1 MPPKII
7 IAKEAGYCFGVRRAV
22 EMVETGLAAGES
34 LCTLGPIIHNAQ
46 VAADLESRGAAV
58 IEDIKEANGRRVV
71 IRAHGVPSSVT
82 ERLLAQGIPFT
93 DATCPY
99 VKKIH
104 HIVAEAPADSKVI
117 IIGDPNHPEVIGIVG
132 HAAPP
137 AFVARNIDEL
147 KELLCDVNADEVLV
161 LVAQTTLNLT
171 EWRNCKD
178 FLKKGYTKS
187 QIFDTICVATM
198 QRQDEAK
205 ELAKTA
211 DLMVVVGSK
220 HSSNTTKLAEL
231 CSAYTQ
237 TIRVETADEL
247 RAMRLSPVG
256 IVGITAGTSAPPSII
271 KEVRETMSEIL
282 SNQEELSF
290 EEMLEQSFK
299 SVRNGEKVTGVV
311 TTLSPTEVG
320 VDIGT
325 KHAGYIPLAELTDD
339 PTAGIE
345 DLVKK
350 GDELELMVVRVN
362 DVEGTV
368 MLSKKRLDAAAGFER
383 VMNAVDTEE
392 VLEGVVTE
400 VIKGGLLVLTNG
412 VKVFVP
418 ASHATLS
425 RTDDL
430 TPMLRTKVS
439 FKILEVNR
447 QRRRAVGSIKT
458 VLREARKGQEQK
470 FWETVEVG
478 QRFTGT
484 VKSLTDY
491 GAFIDLGGVDG
502 MVHVSEL
509 SWAKVRHPSQVV
521 QVGQTVDV
529 YVRDLDHEKR
539 KISLGYKR
547 DEDNPWAI
555 LEQNYAVGQ
564 EHDVKIVSLTTFGA
578 FAELIPGIDGLIHI
592 SQLADH
598 RVGKPADAV
607 SVGDIVKV
615 RITELDFERKRVSL
629 SIRAVEEDAAASE
642 DARLLADYNA
652 TQTEEPAGEVAE
664 ETTADDE

>member
-1 MPPKII
+1 LWW
-7 IAKEAGYCFGVRRAV
+7 G
-22 EMVETGLAAGES
+22 
-34 LCTLGPIIHNAQ
+34 
-46 VAADLESRGAAV
+46 
-58 IEDIKEANGRRVV
+58 GR
-71 IRAHGVPSSVT
+71 
-82 ERLLAQGIPFT
+82 
-93 DATCPY
+93 
-99 VKKIH
+99 
-104 HIVAEAPADSKVI
+104 
-117 IIGDPNHPEVIGIVG
+117 
-132 HAAPP
+132 
-137 AFVARNIDEL
+137 
-147 KELLCDVNADEVLV
+147 
-161 LVAQTTLNLT
+161 
-171 EWRNCKD
+171 
-178 FLKKGYTKS
+178 
-187 QIFDTICVATM
+187 
-198 QRQDEAK
+198 
-205 ELAKTA
+205 
-211 DLMVVVGSK
+211 
-220 HSSNTTKLAEL
+220 HSSNTTKLAEI
-231 CSAYTQ
+231 CSAHTR
-237 TIRVETADEL
+237 TLRIETADEL
-247 RAMRLSPVG
+247 RAMGLKPPKG
-256 IVGITAGTSAPPSII
+256 LVGITAGTSTPPSII
-271 KEVRETMSEIL
+271 KEVQETMSEIL

-325 KHAGYIPLAELTDD
+325 KHAGYIPLSELTDD
-339 PTAGIE
+339 PTASIE

-383 VMNAVDTEE
+383 VMNAVDTQE

-400 VIKGGLLVLTNG
+400 VIKGGLLVLTHG

-430 TPMLRTKVS
+430 SPMLRTKVS

-458 VLREARKGQEQK
+458 VLREERKEKERQ
-470 FWETVEVG
+470 FWDTVEVG
-478 QRFTGT
+478 QKFTGT

-509 SWAKVRHPSQVV
+509 SWAKIRHPSQVV
-521 QVGQTVDV
+521 QVGQEVDV

-547 DEDNPWAI
+547 DEDNPWNI
-555 LEQNYAVGQ
+555 LERDYAVGQ
-564 EHDVKIVSLTTFGA
+564 DHDVKVVSLTTFGA

-592 SQLADH
+592 SQLATH
-598 RVGKPADAV
+598 RVGKPSDAV
-607 SVGDIVKV
+607 SVGDVVRV

-629 SIRAVEEDAAASE
+629 SIRAVQEDAQATE
-642 DARLLADYNA
+642 DAQALADYNA
-652 TQTEEPAGEVAE
+652 TQTEAPDEEAAPAE
-664 ETTADDE
+664 ETPADEA